1 MQISKYKS
9 PKLQIVGQNLLD
21 PWDWSEQAN
30 MPRLGQLVIIWLG
43 GRRHSLNK
51 YAGGDD
57 EFRMGTDTFTPSAS
71 NPARLQCFIAMHDAL
86 IEYKRCHSILVIA
99 VAMMNP
105 EC

>member
-57 EFRMGTDTFTPSAS
+57 EFRMGTQSVPQM
-71 NPARLQCFIAMHDAL
+71 PLLLR
-86 IEYKRCHSILVIA
+86 LVIQQCSS
-99 VAMMNP
+99 VSWI
-105 EC
+105 ECTGCIKKNVT

>member
-1 MQISKYKS
+1 MPLWKKCKVANMQISKYKS

-57 EFRMGTDTFTPSAS
+57 EFRMSTQSVP
-71 NPARLQCFIAMHDAL
+71 QCPYSFDL
-86 IEYKRCHSILVIA
+86 
-99 VAMMNP
+99 
-105 EC
+105 

>member
-9 PKLQIVGQNLLD
+9 PTLQIVGQNLLD

-57 EFRMGTDTFTPSAS
+57 EFRMSTQSVPQCLTPST
-71 NPARLQCFIAMHDAL
+71 NDPAMLLCFMH
-86 IEYKRCHSILVIA
+86 
-99 VAMMNP
+99 
-105 EC
+105 